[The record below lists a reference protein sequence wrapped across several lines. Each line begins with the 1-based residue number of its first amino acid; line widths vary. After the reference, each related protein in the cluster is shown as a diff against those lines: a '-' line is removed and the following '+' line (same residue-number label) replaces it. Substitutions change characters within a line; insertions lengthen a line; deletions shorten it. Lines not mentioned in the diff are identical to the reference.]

1 MTSLYL
7 SSKNK
12 GYLKR
17 TYMREGKKER
27 KEKYEM
33 TNPVIYNLTY
43 LIVLCETNAFFF
55 IEK

>member
-17 TYMREGKKER
+17 IYMREGKKEMKSMR
-27 KEKYEM
+27 
-33 TNPVIYNLTY
+33 
-43 LIVLCETNAFFF
+43 
-55 IEK
+55 